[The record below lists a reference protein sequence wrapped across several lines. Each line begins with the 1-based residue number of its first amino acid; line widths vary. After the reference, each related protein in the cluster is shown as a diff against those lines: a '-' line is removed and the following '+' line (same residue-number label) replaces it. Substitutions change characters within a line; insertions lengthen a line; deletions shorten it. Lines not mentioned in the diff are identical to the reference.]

1 MRLLQFGEVELMEFW
16 GSDEQICEVTRVSTG
31 SKLGGLIANLKL
43 LSFLYREDHGS
54 PLEFGGLI
62 FRLYLPIFLARQ
74 LVRHRIASYSEHSG
88 RYQEMEMD
96 FYRPDYW
103 SKKSEGGNKQV
114 GAGPLPDDVQ
124 AEINQEYIFFLTE
137 VERVYYSFIKQ
148 GVALEEARIILPLTT
163 YTTVYCQF
171 NLRSL
176 MNFLRLRMAPD
187 AQRQWKPYVDE
198 IYRQFSLYFPVLG
211 DRVFAIALKI
221 DRAVKPFLRHIWKA
235 EVEAE
240 LETLNDDFRS

>member
-1 MRLLQFGEVELMEFW
+1 MRLLSFGDVELEEFW
-16 GSDEQICEVTRVSTG
+16 GSDSNICEITRVSTG
-31 SKLGGLIANLKL
+31 SKLRGAIANLRL

-96 FYRPDYW
+96 FYQPDFW

-114 GAGPLPDDVQ
+114 AAGPLPEDVQ
-124 AEINQEYIFFLTE
+124 AEVNKAYISHLEE
-137 VERVYYSFIKQ
+137 VERTYLGLINR
-148 GVALEEARIILPLTT
+148 GVALEEARIVLPLTT
-163 YTTVYCQF
+163 YTTIYCQF

-176 MNFLRLRMAPD
+176 MNFLRLRMASD

-198 IYRQFSLYFPVLG
+198 IYRQFSLHFPILG
-211 DRVFAIALKI
+211 GRVFSIALKI
-221 DRAVKPFLRHIWKA
+221 DRALKPFVRHIWRA

-240 LETLNDDFRS
+240 LEEMNDYF